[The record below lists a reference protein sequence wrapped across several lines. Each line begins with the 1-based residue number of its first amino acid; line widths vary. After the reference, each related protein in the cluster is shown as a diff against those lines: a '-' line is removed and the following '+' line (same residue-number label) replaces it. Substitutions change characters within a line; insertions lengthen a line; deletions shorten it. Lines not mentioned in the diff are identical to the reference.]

1 MKAMVINKFG
11 GPEVFELVDMP
22 KPELKPG
29 YVLVK
34 VMASSLN
41 PFEVKLRSGLLPEI
55 TPPFPA
61 VLNADF
67 SGVVIKNG
75 ENVELYRTGDEVFGF
90 IGGLLNENGALAEY
104 AIVDEE
110 LLCMKPKNVDFK
122 TAALFP
128 LVGITA
134 YRAIM
139 EKSNIKP
146 NDKVLIHGAAGG
158 VGHMAVQFAKMLNAT
173 VYATVSS
180 DEKAEIAEHLGADHV
195 INYKE
200 TSVEQYVKEFTDGK
214 GFDVVFDTIGCEN
227 LLNSFKAVKPE
238 GLVMTTNS
246 RVSLDLTLI
255 HHKSITFKTIYI
267 VLPIVNNENRYEIG
281 NTLNEIKKLIESGD
295 LTIYRDEN
303 EFFFSEIAKA
313 HQYYQDGNTTAKIS
327 LINDLI

>member
-1 MKAMVINKFG
+1 MKAMVINKYG
-11 GPEVFELVDMP
+11 GPEVFELIDIP

-29 YVLVK
+29 YVLVR

-55 TPPFPA
+55 APPFPA

-67 SGVVIKNG
+67 SGIVIEVG
-75 ENVELYRTGDEVFGF
+75 ENVEMYTPGNEVFGF
-90 IGGLLNENGALAEY
+90 MGGIKNECGALAEY

-110 LLCMKPKNVDFK
+110 LLCMKPSNLDFK

-134 YRAIM
+134 YKAIM
-139 EKSNIKP
+139 EKSNIKA

-158 VGHMAVQFAKMLNAT
+158 VGHMAVQFAKMLNAK

-180 DEKAEIAEHLGADHV
+180 DEKADIAEHLGADHV
-195 INYKE
+195 INYKKV
-200 TSVEQYVKEFTDGK
+200 SVDEYVKEFTDGK

-227 LLNSFKAVKPE
+227 LFNSFRAVKPE
-238 GLVMTTNS
+238 GLVLTTNS
-246 RVSLDLTLI
+246 RVTLDLTLI

-267 VLPIVNNENRYEIG
+267 VLPIINNEHRYEIG
-281 NTLNEIKKLIESGD
+281 NTLNEMRKLIEAGD

-303 EFFFSEIAKA
+303 EFVFSEIAKA
-313 HQYYQDGNTTAKIS
+313 HQYYQDGDTTAKIS